1 MKARR
6 MIAGALFALLAA
18 LAALVTMT
26 QGARLLRAGQAIAWW
41 LPDNV
46 ARAWEI
52 YGRPHGL
59 HGLVTGRGPTLIHW
73 LAWHD
78 RLRDLSEPVARHKD
92 MTWVLLGLGVLA
104 LLVVGRGLV
113 ALAPTVWFLVRGVGR
128 LTPGTAAGSA
138 GFVGAGVARRSYGPR
153 FPLLRRL
160 GLLRR
165 EPPFIVGTCGRGPL
179 TGVISLSAK
188 RQGLNVLGLGVPG
201 EGKSLLTI
209 NNLLH
214 EGAGGRP
221 RRSLLVADPKGEN
234 HDAAGAVLA
243 ARGYRVHRLDFFDP
257 QGPGYNPLAHLWT
270 ASDALK
276 FARSWI
282 VNTRGQGEEGG
293 AAFWSDTVALFL
305 QAAILHLNDRARAER
320 GPQAAA
326 PLAELAHLFNA
337 QEWEQ
342 LKETLRS
349 SPCQEA
355 ADAMKGFLA
364 ALGMNERLGG
374 SILVGLIVKFAVL
387 NDPSI
392 ARVTAHDDLAV
403 ATWGAPDAGAPTAL
417 FLVLTPGMEDV
428 LRPLTGA
435 LCEQAFDE
443 LVATANTRPRKA
455 LARQVFCWLDE
466 AGTIGVIAGL
476 PRRLATLRSAGV
488 GMALMVQ
495 DTIQLDALYGPE
507 GRRLITTTCQTH
519 VIFAGI
525 GQEDAAW
532 VSARLGTATVVGH
545 SANAGRQRSE
555 MLVGQGG
562 YTRGEVGRPLMTPEE
577 IQGMPERSIILAGL
591 HARPVLVRSILWYKS
606 RRLRRLVASAEAR
619 SQKPARGVEGAPITA
634 AVEGRGA

>member
-1 MKARR
+1 MRQRR
-6 MIAGALFALLAA
+6 MIVGALFALLAA
-18 LAALVTMT
+18 GAALVTMT
-26 QGARLLRAGQAIAWW
+26 QGARLLRAGQATVWW
-41 LPDNV
+41 IPDNV
-46 ARAWEI
+46 ARAWEV
-52 YGRPHGL
+52 YARPHAF
-59 HGLVTGRGPTLIHW
+59 HGLVTGHGPAPVHW
-73 LAWHD
+73 LAWHE
-78 RLRDLSEPVARHKD
+78 RLRDLSEPVARQKD
-92 MTWVLLGLGVLA
+92 MGWVLLGMGVLA
-104 LLVVGRGLV
+104 LLVAVRGLV

-138 GFVGAGVARRSYGPR
+138 GFAGARAARRSYGPR

-179 TGVISLSAK
+179 TGVISLSAR

-214 EGAGGRP
+214 EGATGRP

-243 ARGYRVHRLDFFDP
+243 ARGYRVHRLDFFDAE
-257 QGPGYNPLAHLWT
+257 GPGYNPLAHIWS
-270 ASDALK
+270 AADALK

-305 QAAILHLNDRARAER
+305 QAAILHLNHRARQER

-337 QEWEQ
+337 QEWQE
-342 LKETLRS
+342 LKDTLRD

-387 NDPSI
+387 NDAAI

-403 ATWGAPDAGAPTAL
+403 ATWGEPQAGPPTAL
-417 FLVLTPGMEDV
+417 FMILTPGMEDV

-443 LVATANTRPRKA
+443 LVVTANARPRKA
-455 LARQVFCWLDE
+455 LARGVFCWL
-466 AGTIGVIAGL
+466 GWQ
-476 PRRLATLRSAGV
+476 R
-488 GMALMVQ
+488 
-495 DTIQLDALYGPE
+495 Y
-507 GRRLITTTCQTH
+507 
-519 VIFAGI
+519 
-525 GQEDAAW
+525 AARAW
-532 VSARLGTATVVGH
+532 AW
-545 SANAGRQRSE
+545 
-555 MLVGQGG
+555 
-562 YTRGEVGRPLMTPEE
+562 P
-577 IQGMPERSIILAGL
+577 
-591 HARPVLVRSILWYKS
+591 
-606 RRLRRLVASAEAR
+606 
-619 SQKPARGVEGAPITA
+619 
-634 AVEGRGA
+634 

>member
-1 MKARR
+1 MRQRR
-6 MIAGALFALLAA
+6 MIAGALVALLAA
-18 LAALVTMT
+18 NAALVTMT
-26 QGARLLRAGQAIAWW
+26 QGARLLRAGQAIVWW
-41 LPDNV
+41 IPDNA
-46 ARAWEI
+46 ARAWEM
-52 YGRPHGL
+52 YARPHGL
-59 HGLVTGRGPTLIHW
+59 HGLISGHGPTPVHW
-73 LAWHD
+73 LTWHE
-78 RLRDLSEPVARHKD
+78 RLRDLSEPVARQKD
-92 MTWVLLGLGVLA
+92 MGWVLLGLGA
-104 LLVVGRGLV
+104 LVALVAARGLV

-138 GFVGAGVARRSYGPR
+138 SFAGARTARRLYGPH

-165 EPPFIVGTCGRGPL
+165 EPPFIVGTCGRR
-179 TGVISLSAK
+179 VISLSAR

-221 RRSLLVADPKGEN
+221 RCSLLVADPKGEN

-243 ARGYRVHRLDFFDP
+243 ARGYRVHRLDFFDAA
-257 QGPGYNPLAHLWT
+257 GPGFNPLAHLWT

-305 QAAILHLNDRARAER
+305 QAAILHLNHRARQGR
-320 GPQAAA
+320 GPQGAA

-337 QEWEQ
+337 QEWDE
-342 LKETLRS
+342 LKDTLRT

-403 ATWGAPDAGAPTAL
+403 ATWGDPDAGAPTAL

-443 LVATANTRPRKA
+443 LVSTANARPRKA
-455 LARQVFCWLDE
+455 LARGVFCWLDE
-466 AGTIGVIAGL
+466 IGTVGVIAGL

-488 GMALMVQ
+488 GMALMCQ

-507 GRRLITTTCQTH
+507 GRRLITTTCQCH

-532 VSARLGTATVVGH
+532 VSARLGTATVVGR
-545 SANAGRQRSE
+545 SANAGRQRSQ

-577 IQGMPERSIILAGL
+577 IQQMPERSIILAGL

-606 RRLRRLVASAEAR
+606 RALRRLVAR
-619 SQKPARGVEGAPITA
+619 SKTA
-634 AVEGRGA
+634 AVVESAPAVAAVEASRA